1 MNGLGYTAVRGE
13 VWILFWFGYSRK
25 SKHLDFLEL
34 NKLPEGTDGTSLY
47 DWAKFIAAESEEELD
62 RAAEQ
67 NQEVKKAVIK
77 YRELTADER
86 TRDLYERR
94 EKARRDIVSMM
105 DDAKRGAVIEV
116 AGNAKGMGMDIDTI
130 TKLTGLTRQEVELLS

>member
-1 MNGLGYTAVRGE
+1 M
-13 VWILFWFGYSRK
+13 
-25 SKHLDFLEL
+25 DFLEL
-34 NKLPEGTDGTSLY
+34 NKLPEGTDGTALY

-105 DDAKRGAVIEV
+105 DGAKRDRSIEI
-116 AGNAKGMGMDIDTI
+116 AENLLGMNLSLDQIVTA
-130 TKLTGLTRQEVELLS
+130 TGLTLDEVESLSV